1 MKNNDK
7 RIIYIY
13 IFPTIRFTIFSF
25 ASTTK
30 TQHVSFFAAIGIKY
44 RDTVS
49 LNGKIVEI
57 YTKKKKKREKRDY
70 NFSNS
75 SFYHFSLGSRQ
86 KSEKKEREKKNPSK
100 IVNRIPIFTFSR
112 KLNTYSRGI
121 DLYREMDS

>member
-1 MKNNDK
+1 MI
-7 RIIYIY
+7 RGLYIY
-13 IFPTIRFTIFSF
+13 ISNNSFHSIFSF

-57 YTKKKKKREKRDY
+57 YTKKKKKKREKNAITIFPTVR
-70 NFSNS
+70 FIISHS
-75 SFYHFSLGSRQ
+75 SRQ
-86 KSEKKEREKKNPSK
+86 KSEKKRKRKKNPSK

>member
-57 YTKKKKKREKRDY
+57 YTKKKKKERKTRLQ
-70 NFSNS
+70 FFQQFVL
-75 SFYHFSLGSRQ
+75 SFLTRVAT
-86 KSEKKEREKKNPSK
+86 KVREKKKKKKK
-100 IVNRIPIFTFSR
+100 IQAKSLIEYQYLRSPVN
-112 KLNTYSRGI
+112 
-121 DLYREMDS
+121 

>member
-57 YTKKKKKREKRDY
+57 YTKKKKKKERKTRLQ
-70 NFSNS
+70 FFQQFVL
-75 SFYHFSLGSRQ
+75 SFLTRVAT
-86 KSEKKEREKKNPSK
+86 KVREKKKEKKK
-100 IVNRIPIFTFSR
+100 IQAKSLIEYQYLRSPVN
-112 KLNTYSRGI
+112 
-121 DLYREMDS
+121 